1 MSLDVWQ
8 HYEKTYDDTIQ
19 QATTMF
25 DDLLKLIKNSP
36 RWAQSSLARRLGF
49 SFSYGHSDDD
59 DDNPES
65 VEVNGVMYV
74 FGGYNEGNCH
84 FDLYAFNLVHH
95 HWTKL
100 DNRGGIVP
108 GTTSHTQRPTLVSHR
123 LPLDGRASHAWCG
136 ATDDTKLYLFGGSG
150 PHWGQ
155 TNMGKLLQYSLLSQE
170 WSIVATTGTHPPPGY
185 GQSLVSIRHK
195 LYLFGGTSGH
205 VYVND
210 LYVFD
215 EVQLSWALLPTH
227 GVKPS
232 PRYKHQAVV
241 VGTDMYI
248 VGGGLYDPPKGSI
261 DMHKF
266 DTITSTWSAVVC
278 RGDIPCSR
286 IAHTVSVY
294 PSGLY
299 PQFQLFGG
307 RDETGMRLNELSC
320 FDVATSTWSR
330 RNDDSNAPDAR
341 DFHTSAISGD
351 CMFVFGGSNGDERN
365 SDVFRYSMRYT
376 PSTLAL
382 LAIQTIQKHAR
393 SNRRLQRQLRHVYM
407 PMELHAAIDTLNTH
421 VRVSTNEEWYPL
433 PFVTSTP
440 PRSLTCRSRSS
451 SAYSSTTCEE
461 GGYSV

>member
-1 MSLDVWQ
+1 
-8 HYEKTYDDTIQ
+8 
-19 QATTMF
+19 MF

-65 VEVNGVMYV
+65 VEETDWTKLQVSGTKPPVRSGHASV
-74 FGGYNEGNCH
+74 VGNCH

-108 GTTSHTQRPTLVSHR
+108 
-123 LPLDGRASHAWCG
+123 DGRASHAWCG

-294 PSGLY
+294 PSGPC

-330 RNDDSNAPDAR
+330 QNDDSNAPDAR